1 MSKSLVVV
9 ESPAKAKTIKKILG
23 RDYIVES
30 SVGHIRDLPTKE
42 LGVDIENAFTPK
54 YVLIRGKGKVVKSL
68 QSEAGKVDN
77 IYLAADPDREGE
89 AICWHLAEE
98 LKKTKKPIYRI
109 TYNEITKS
117 AILNAIEKPGEIDM
131 SLVDAQQARRIL
143 DRLVGYQIS
152 PILWRS
158 VKPGLSAGRVQSV
171 AVRLICEREAEIE
184 AFKPKEYWTLTA
196 TLTPVDVEHLFTA
209 KLHKIGSRKGEINNY
224 GFQIDET
231 RAKELAADAKTKNYV
246 VEKVEKRERKQR
258 PVPPFITSTLQQEA
272 SRKLRF
278 AAKKTMFIAQALY
291 EGLEIA
297 NEGSV
302 GLITYMRTDSTRV
315 AQEAVQAARNH
326 IKTTYG
332 EDYLPTRAVTY
343 RSKKGAQDAHEA
355 IRPTV
360 PLRSPAELKSYLS
373 SEQYRLY
380 DLIWKRFIASQMQPA
395 VLDATTIDIKA
406 ETYLFRSTGSVIK
419 FDGFRR
425 IYTEG
430 KDDTP
435 ANESETD
442 EENTNLPAIKEG
454 DTLNLRKLEPKQH
467 FTQPPPRYN
476 EATLVKM
483 LEAKEIGRPSTYASI
498 LSTIQDRGYVT
509 RERRRLLPTD
519 VGRLVNHLLIHGF
532 PNIVDVE
539 FTAKMEEQL
548 DTIAEGKVNWTQTL
562 GSFYPPFQTALKEAP
577 DKMYE
582 ARKSMEEESEENCEK
597 CGGNMIVKWG
607 RYGRF
612 LGCANYPEC
621 KNIKRLSTADEPP
634 AAEPEPTDTACD
646 KCGEPMVIRTSRA
659 GGKFLSCSGYPKC
672 KNAKP
677 IPIGIDC
684 PESDCDG
691 YLGERRS
698 RRGKVFYGC
707 SNYPKCE
714 FSTWDKP
721 LPEPC
726 PECNAPFL
734 VEKTKKARG
743 SETVDTIIS
752 CASPKCKYTKQS
764 DSAS

>member
-9 ESPAKAKTIKKILG
+9 ESPAKARTIKKILG

-30 SVGHIRDLPTKE
+30 SVGHIRDLPKKE
-42 LGVDIENAFTPK
+42 LGVDIENAFAPK

-68 QSEAGKVDN
+68 QSEARKVEN

-98 LKKTKKPIYRI
+98 LKRTKKPIYRI

-117 AILNAIEKPGEIDM
+117 AILNAIENPGEIDM
-131 SLVDAQQARRIL
+131 SLVDAQQARRVL

-171 AVRLICEREAEIE
+171 AVRLICEREEEIE
-184 AFKPKEYWTLTA
+184 KFEPKEYWTLTA
-196 TLTPVDVEHLFTA
+196 TLTPIDVEHLFPA
-209 KLHKIGSRKGEINNY
+209 KLHKIGSKKGEINNY
-224 GFQIDET
+224 GFRIDEE
-231 RAKELAADAKTKNYV
+231 RAKELTADAKTKRYV

-278 AAKKTMFIAQALY
+278 AAKKTMFIAQQLY
-291 EGLEIA
+291 EGLEIGG
-297 NEGSV
+297 EGSV
-302 GLITYMRTDSTRV
+302 GLITYMRTDSTRI

-326 IKTTYG
+326 IKETYG
-332 EDYLPTRAVTY
+332 KAYLPARAVNY

-360 PLRSPAELKSYLS
+360 PLRTPEALKSYLNN
-373 SEQYRLY
+373 EQYRLY
-380 DLIWKRFIASQMQPA
+380 DLIWKRFIASQMKPA
-395 VLDATTIDIKA
+395 VLDATTIDIEA
-406 ETYLFRSTGSVIK
+406 GTYRFRATGSVIK
-419 FDGFRR
+419 FNGFRR
-425 IYTEG
+425 IYMEG
-430 KDDTP
+430 KDDIA
-435 ANESETD
+435 ANENEAS
-442 EENTNLPAIKEG
+442 EENVNLPTVKVG
-454 DTLNLRKLEPKQH
+454 DALDLRKLEPKQH

-483 LEAKEIGRPSTYASI
+483 LEAKGIGRPSTYASI

-509 RERRRLLPTD
+509 RERRRLAPTD
-519 VGRLVNHLLIHGF
+519 VGRLVNTLLIKGF
-532 PNIVDVE
+532 ENIVDVK
-539 FTAKMEEQL
+539 FTAEMEEQL
-548 DTIAEGKVNWTQTL
+548 DTIAEGKVKWSHTL
-562 GSFYPPFQTALKEAP
+562 GEFYPPFQTALQEAP

-582 ARKSMEEESEENCEK
+582 ARKAMEEESEEKCDK
-597 CGGNMIVKWG
+597 CGTNMIVKWG

-621 KNIKRLSTADEPP
+621 RNIKRLNADDTPP
-634 AAEPEPTDTACD
+634 PEPEMTDTACD
-646 KCGEPMVIRTSRA
+646 KCGKPMVIRTSRA

-684 PESDCDG
+684 PEAACAG

-734 VEKTKKARG
+734 VEKTKRARG
-743 SETVDTIIS
+743 SETVSTFITCPS
-752 CASPKCKYTKQS
+752 CKYTK
-764 DSAS
+764 

>member
-9 ESPAKAKTIKKILG
+9 ESPAKARTIKKILG
-23 RDYIVES
+23 RNYIVES

-117 AILNAIEKPGEIDM
+117 AILNAIDNPGEIDM
-131 SLVDAQQARRIL
+131 SLVDAQQARRVL

-196 TLTPVDVEHLFTA
+196 TLTPVDVEHLFPA
-209 KLHKIGSRKGEINNY
+209 KLHKIGSKKGEINNY
-224 GFQIDET
+224 GFRIDEA
-231 RAKELAADAKTKNYV
+231 RAKELASDAKTQNYV

-258 PVPPFITSTLQQEA
+258 PVAPFITSTLQQEA

-278 AAKKTMFIAQALY
+278 AAKKTMFIAQELY
-291 EGLEIA
+291 EGLEIGS
-297 NEGSV
+297 EGSV

-315 AQEAVQAARNH
+315 AQEAVQAARNY
-326 IKTTYG
+326 IKTTYS
-332 EDYLPTRAVTY
+332 EDYLPARAVTY

-360 PLRSPAELKSYLS
+360 PLRTPTELKPYLS
-373 SEQYRLY
+373 SEQFRLY

-406 ETYLFRSTGSVIK
+406 GTYLFRATGSVIK

-425 IYTEG
+425 IYMEG
-430 KDDTP
+430 RDDPT
-435 ANESETD
+435 ADESDAD
-442 EENTNLPAIKEG
+442 EENINLPTVKEG

-509 RERRRLLPTD
+509 RERRQLAPTD

-548 DTIAEGKVNWTQTL
+548 DVIAEGKVKWAQTL
-562 GSFYPPFQTALKEAP
+562 GEFYPSFQTALKEAP

-582 ARKSMEEESEENCEK
+582 ARKSMEESSEENCEK

-621 KNIKRLSTADEPP
+621 KNIKPLSTDDPP
-634 AAEPEPTDTACD
+634 APEPEPTDTECE
-646 KCGEPMVIRTSRA
+646 KCGKPMVVRTSRA

-684 PESDCDG
+684 PESNCDG

-698 RRGKVFYGC
+698 RRGRVFYGC

-734 VEKTKKARG
+734 VEKTKKAKG
-743 SETVDTIIS
+743 SETETTVINCS
-752 CASPKCKYTKQS
+752 SPECKYTKQS
-764 DSAS
+764 GHVS

>member
-1 MSKSLVVV
+1 MSKSLVIV

-30 SVGHIRDLPTKE
+30 SIGHIRDLPTKE
-42 LGVDIENAFTPK
+42 LGVDIDNAFTPK

-68 QSEAGKVDN
+68 QDEARKVDN

-109 TYNEITKS
+109 IYNEVTKS
-117 AILNAIEKPGEIDM
+117 AILNAIENPGEIDK
-131 SLVDAQQARRIL
+131 SLVDAQQARRVL

-171 AVRLICEREAEIE
+171 AVRLICEREEEIE
-184 AFKPKEYWTLTA
+184 AFNSEEYWTLTA
-196 TLTPVDVEHLFTA
+196 TLTPVEVEHLFPA
-209 KLHKIGSRKGEINNY
+209 KLHKIGSKKGQINNY
-224 GFQIDET
+224 GFRIDEA
-231 RAKELAADAKTKNYV
+231 RAKELAAAAKTENYV
-246 VEKVEKRERKQR
+246 VEKVQKRERKQR

-278 AAKKTMFIAQALY
+278 TAKRTMSIAQQLY
-291 EGLEIA
+291 EGLEIG

-315 AQEAVQAARNH
+315 AQEALQAARTY
-326 IKTTYG
+326 IKTTYSA
-332 EDYLPTRAVTY
+332 DYLPARAVNY

-360 PLRSPAELKSYLS
+360 PLRTPAELKPYLS
-373 SEQYRLY
+373 GDQYRLY
-380 DLIWKRFIASQMQPA
+380 DLIWKRFIASQMMPA
-395 VLDATTIDIKA
+395 ILDATTIDIKA
-406 ETYLFRSTGSVIK
+406 GNYLFRATGSVIK
-419 FDGFRR
+419 FKGFRR
-425 IYTEG
+425 IYMEG
-430 KDDTP
+430 QDDI
-435 ANESETD
+435 AADESEAG
-442 EENTNLPAIKEG
+442 EENINLPTLKEG
-454 DTLNLRKLEPKQH
+454 DTLDLRKLEPKQH

-498 LSTIQDRGYVT
+498 LSTVQDRGYVT
-509 RERRRLLPTD
+509 KERRQLLPTD

-548 DTIAEGKVNWTQTL
+548 DTIAEGKVKWVQTL
-562 GSFYPPFQTALKEAP
+562 EQFYPPFQNALKEAP

-582 ARKSMEEESEENCEK
+582 ARKAMEEESEEKCDK
-597 CGGNMIVKWG
+597 CGENMIVKWG
-607 RYGRF
+607 KYGRF
-612 LGCANYPEC
+612 LGCANYPDC
-621 KNIKRLSTADEPP
+621 KNIKPLSTDDTP
-634 AAEPEPTDTACD
+634 APEPEPTDTKCD
-646 KCGEPMVIRTSRA
+646 KCGEPMVIRISRA
-659 GGKFLSCSGYPKC
+659 GAKFLSCSGYPKC

-684 PESDCDG
+684 PETDCDG

-721 LPEPC
+721 IPEPC
-726 PECNAPFL
+726 PECKAPFL

-743 SETVDTIIS
+743 SETVTISIT
-752 CASPKCKYTKQS
+752 CPSPECKYTKTE
-764 DSAS
+764 

>member
-9 ESPAKAKTIKKILG
+9 ESPAKARTIKKILG
-23 RDYIVES
+23 PDYVVES
-30 SVGHIRDLPTKE
+30 SVGHIRDLPKKE
-42 LGVDIENAFTPK
+42 LGVDIENAFAPK
-54 YVLIRGKGKVVKSL
+54 YVLIHGKGKVVKAL
-68 QSEAGKVDN
+68 QSEARKVDN
-77 IYLAADPDREGE
+77 IYLAADRDREGE

-98 LKKTKKPIYRI
+98 LKKSQKPIYRI
-109 TYNEITKS
+109 IYNEITRS
-117 AILNAIEKPGEIDM
+117 AILNAIKHPGEIDM
-131 SLVDAQQARRIL
+131 SLVDAQQARRVL

-158 VKPGLSAGRVQSV
+158 VRPGLSAGRVQSV
-171 AVRLICEREAEIE
+171 AVRLICEREVEIE
-184 AFKPKEYWTLTA
+184 KFKPEEYWTLTA
-196 TLTPVDVEHLFTA
+196 TLTAIDVEHLFPA
-209 KLHKIGSRKGEINNY
+209 KLHKIGSKKGEINNY
-224 GFQIDET
+224 GFRIEEA
-231 RAKELAADAKTKNYV
+231 RAKELAADAKTKTYV

-278 AAKKTMFIAQALY
+278 TAKKTMFIAQQLY
-291 EGLEIA
+291 EGLEIGS
-297 NEGSV
+297 EGSV

-315 AQEAVQAARNH
+315 AQEAVQAARGF
-326 IKTTYG
+326 IKDTYG
-332 EDYLPTRAVTY
+332 TEYLPARAVAY
-343 RSKKGAQDAHEA
+343 RSKRGAQDAHEA

-360 PLRSPAELKSYLS
+360 PLRPPEGLKTHLS

-395 VLDATTIDIKA
+395 ILDATTVDIKA
-406 ETYLFRSTGSVIK
+406 GDYLFRATGSVIK
-419 FDGFRR
+419 FSGFRR
-425 IYTEG
+425 IYIEG
-430 KDDTP
+430 KDDV
-435 ANESETD
+435 AAD
-442 EENTNLPAIKEG
+442 ENGTGRENINLPIVKAG
-454 DTLNLRKLEPKQH
+454 DKLDLRKLEPKQH

-483 LEAKEIGRPSTYASI
+483 LEKKDIGRPSTYASI

-509 RERRRLLPTD
+509 KESRQLLPTD

-548 DTIAEGKVNWTQTL
+548 DTIAEGNVKWAETL
-562 GSFYPPFQTALKEAP
+562 KAFYPDFQTALQEAP

-582 ARKSMEEESEENCEK
+582 ARKSIEEESDQKCDK
-597 CGGNMIVKWG
+597 CGSHMIIKWG

-612 LGCANYPEC
+612 LGCASYPEC
-621 KNIKRLSTADEPP
+621 ANIKPLNTDNTPHP
-634 AAEPEPTDTACD
+634 EPEPTDTVCD
-646 KCGEPMVIRTSRA
+646 KCGKPMLIKTNRM
-659 GGKFLSCSGYPKC
+659 GGKFLACSGYPTC

-677 IPIGIDC
+677 LPIGIDC
-684 PESDCDG
+684 PEPNCAG
-691 YLGERRS
+691 YLGERRT

-721 LPEPC
+721 ISEPC

-734 VEKTKKARG
+734 VEKTKKVRG
-743 SETVDTIIS
+743 SETERIS
-752 CASPKCKYTKQS
+752 IACLSCKYTKTK
-764 DSAS
+764 

>member
-1 MSKSLVVV
+1 MPKSLVVV

-23 RDYIVES
+23 RDYIVAS

-42 LGVDIENAFTPK
+42 LGVDIENAFAPK

-68 QSEAGKVDN
+68 QSDARKVDN

-98 LKKTKKPIYRI
+98 LKKIKKPIYRI

-117 AILNAIEKPGEIDM
+117 AILSAIKSPGEIDM
-131 SLVDAQQARRIL
+131 SLVDAQQARRVL

-184 AFKPKEYWTLTA
+184 AFEPKEYWTLTA
-196 TLTPVDVEHLFTA
+196 TLTPVDVEHLFPA
-209 KLHKIGSRKGEINNY
+209 KLYKIGSKRGEINNY
-224 GFQIDET
+224 GFRIDET

-278 AAKKTMFIAQALY
+278 AAKQTMFIAQQLY
-291 EGLEIA
+291 EGLEIGS
-297 NEGSV
+297 EGSV

-315 AQEAVQAARNH
+315 AQEAVQAARNY

-332 EDYLPTRAVTY
+332 EEYLPARLVTY

-360 PLRSPAELKSYLS
+360 PLRTLAELKPYLS

-380 DLIWKRFIASQMQPA
+380 DLIWKRFLASQMKPA
-395 VLDATTIDIKA
+395 VFDATTIDIKA
-406 ETYLFRSTGSVIK
+406 DNYLFRATGSVIK
-419 FDGFRR
+419 FNGFRR
-425 IYTEG
+425 IYMEG
-430 KDDTP
+430 RDDIATD
-435 ANESETD
+435 ESESN
-442 EENTNLPAIKEG
+442 EENINLPTIKEG

-509 RERRRLLPTD
+509 KERRQLLPTD

-532 PNIVDVE
+532 PNIVDVA

-548 DTIAEGKVNWTQTL
+548 DIIAEGKVKWSQTL
-562 GSFYPPFQTALKEAP
+562 GEFYPPFQIALKEAP

-582 ARKSMEEESEENCEK
+582 ARRELEKESGESCDK

-621 KNIKRLSTADEPP
+621 KNIKPVTTDEAP
-634 AAEPEPTDTACD
+634 AAEPESTDTACD
-646 KCGEPMVIRTSRA
+646 KCGKPMIIRTSRA

-684 PESDCDG
+684 PESNCDG

-698 RRGKVFYGC
+698 RRGKIFYGC

-721 LPEPC
+721 VPEPC
-726 PECNAPFL
+726 PECHAPFL

-743 SETVDTIIS
+743 SETVSTSIS
-752 CASPKCKYTKQS
+752 CLSSKCQYTKT
-764 DSAS
+764 A

>member
-1 MSKSLVVV
+1 MPKSLVVV
-9 ESPAKAKTIKKILG
+9 ESPAKARTIKKILG
-23 RDYIVES
+23 KDYIVES
-30 SVGHIRDLPTKE
+30 SVGHIRDLPRKE
-42 LGVDIENAFTPK
+42 LGVDIDNAFTPK
-54 YVLIRGKGKVVKSL
+54 YVLIHGKGKVVKSL
-68 QSEAGKVDN
+68 QTEARKVDN

-98 LKKTKKPIYRI
+98 LKRAKKPVHRL
-109 TYNEITKS
+109 TYNEGTKS
-117 AILNAIEKPGEIDM
+117 AIVDAIQKPGEINM
-131 SLVDAQQARRIL
+131 ALVDAQQARRVL

-171 AVRLICEREAEIE
+171 AVRLICEREAEID
-184 AFKPKEYWTLTA
+184 AFKPEEYWTLTA
-196 TLTPVDVEHLFTA
+196 TLTPTEVEHPFLA
-209 KLHKIGSRKGEINNY
+209 KLHKIGSKKGEINNY
-224 GFQIDET
+224 GFRIDET
-231 RAKELAADAKTKNYV
+231 RGKELAADAKTQDYI
-246 VEKVEKRERKQR
+246 VEKVQKRERKQR

-278 AAKKTMFIAQALY
+278 TAKKTMLVAQQLY
-291 EGLEIA
+291 EGLEIGS
-297 NEGSV
+297 EGSV

-315 AQEAVQAARNH
+315 AQEALQAARSY
-326 IKTTYG
+326 IERTYG
-332 EDYLPTRAVTY
+332 QDYLPGSAVNY

-360 PLRSPAELKSYLS
+360 PLRTPADLKSYLDND
-373 SEQYRLY
+373 QHRLY
-380 DLIWKRFIASQMQPA
+380 ELIWMRFMASQMNPA
-395 VLDATTIDIKA
+395 IFDATTIDIKA
-406 ETYLFRSTGSVIK
+406 GTYLFRATGSVIK

-425 IYTEG
+425 IYMEG

-435 ANESETD
+435 VDENDSD
-442 EENTNLPAIKEG
+442 EENFNLPAVKEG
-454 DTLNLRKLEPKQH
+454 NTLDLRKLEPKQH

-509 RERRRLLPTD
+509 RERGRLLPTD
-519 VGRLVNHLLIHGF
+519 VGKLVNHLLIHGF

-548 DTIAEGKVNWTQTL
+548 DTIADGKVEWGQTL
-562 GSFYPPFQTALKEAP
+562 GQFYPSFQVALKEAP

-582 ARKSMEEESEENCEK
+582 ARKAMEEESDEKCEK

-621 KNIKRLSTADEPP
+621 QSIKALNADDTPTE
-634 AAEPEPTDTACD
+634 APEPTDTACD
-646 KCGEPMVIRTSRA
+646 KCGEPMVIKVSRA
-659 GGKFLSCSGYPKC
+659 GAKFLSCSGYPKC

-677 IPIGIDC
+677 VPMGIDC
-684 PESDCDG
+684 PRADCDG

-698 RRGKVFYGC
+698 RRGKIFYGC

-721 LPEPC
+721 VPEPC
-726 PECNAPFL
+726 PKCNAPFL
-734 VEKTKKARG
+734 VEKTKKAKD
-743 SETVDTIIS
+743 SETATVSLS
-752 CASPKCKYTKQS
+752 CHNS
-764 DSAS
+764 DCDYIKE

>member
-1 MSKSLVVV
+1 MPKSLVVV

-23 RDYIVES
+23 KDYIVES
-30 SVGHIRDLPTKE
+30 SVGHIRDLPKGE

-68 QSEAGKVDN
+68 QTEARKVDN

-98 LKKTKKPIYRI
+98 LKKAKKPIYRI
-109 TYNEITKS
+109 TYNEVTKS
-117 AILNAIEKPGEIDM
+117 AILDAIEAPGEINM
-131 SLVDAQQARRIL
+131 ALVDAQQARRVL
-143 DRLVGYQIS
+143 DRLIGYKIS
-152 PILWRS
+152 PILWSS
-158 VKPGLSAGRVQSV
+158 VKPELSAGRVQSV
-171 AVRLICEREAEIE
+171 AVRLICEREEEIE
-184 AFKPKEYWTLTA
+184 AFKPEEYWTLTA
-196 TLTPVDVEHLFTA
+196 TLTPVELEHPFLA
-209 KLHKIGSRKGEINNY
+209 KLHKIGSKKGEINNY
-224 GFQIDET
+224 GFRIDEA
-231 RAKELAADAKTKNYV
+231 RAKELAADAKTHEYI
-246 VEKVEKRERKQR
+246 VEKVQKRERKQR

-278 AAKKTMFIAQALY
+278 TAKKTMLVAQQLY
-291 EGLEIA
+291 EGLDIG
-297 NEGSV
+297 NEGSI

-315 AQEAVQAARNH
+315 AQEALHAARDY

-332 EDYLPTRAVTY
+332 AEYLPGRAVNY
-343 RSKKGAQDAHEA
+343 RGKKGAQDAHEA

-360 PLRSPAELKSYLS
+360 PLRLPAELKPHLNSD
-373 SEQYRLY
+373 QYRLY
-380 DLIWKRFIASQMQPA
+380 ELIWMRFIASQMNPA
-395 VLDATTIDIKA
+395 IFDATTIDIKA
-406 ETYLFRSTGSVIK
+406 GTYLFRATGSVIK

-425 IYTEG
+425 IYMEG
-430 KDDTP
+430 KDDT
-435 ANESETD
+435 ATD
-442 EENTNLPAIKEG
+442 ENDSSEENVTLPVLKEG
-454 DTLNLRKLEPKQH
+454 DTLNLRKLQPKQH

-483 LEAKEIGRPSTYASI
+483 LEAQEIGRPSTYASI
-498 LSTIQDRGYVT
+498 LSTIQDRGYVNK
-509 RERRRLLPTD
+509 ERGRLLPTD

-548 DTIAEGKVNWTQTL
+548 DSIADGKVAWVQTL
-562 GSFYPPFQTALKEAP
+562 GQFYPPFQIALKEAP

-582 ARKSMEEESEENCEK
+582 ARKALEQESDEKCEK

-612 LGCANYPEC
+612 LGCANYPDC
-621 KNIKRLSTADEPP
+621 KNIKPLSTDDTP
-634 AAEPEPTDTACD
+634 APEPEPTEIPCD
-646 KCGEPMVIRTSRA
+646 KCDEPMVIRVSRA
-659 GGKFLSCSGYPKC
+659 GSKFLSCSAYPKC

-677 IPIGIDC
+677 IPMGIDC
-684 PESDCDG
+684 PESDCGG

-721 LPEPC
+721 VPETC
-726 PECNAPFL
+726 PKCNAPFL
-734 VEKTKKARG
+734 VEKTRKPRG
-743 SETVDTIIS
+743 SETVTVSLS
-752 CASPKCKYTKQS
+752 CRIPDCDYIKK
-764 DSAS
+764 

>member
-1 MSKSLVVV
+1 MPKSLVVV

-30 SVGHIRDLPTKE
+30 SVGHIRDLPPKE
-42 LGVDIENAFTPK
+42 LGVDIENAFAPK

-68 QSEAGKVDN
+68 QSEARKVDN

-89 AICWHLAEE
+89 AICWHLFEE

-109 TYNEITKS
+109 IYNEVTKN
-117 AILNAIEKPGEIDM
+117 AILEAIEKPGDIDM
-131 SLVDAQQARRIL
+131 ALVDAQQARRVL

-184 AFKPKEYWTLTA
+184 AFKSEEYWTLTA
-196 TLTPVDVEHLFTA
+196 TVTPTEVQHLFPA
-209 KLHKIGSRKGEINNY
+209 KLHKIGKKKGEINNY
-224 GFQIDET
+224 GFRIDEA
-231 RAKELAADAKTKNYV
+231 RAKELAGDAKTQTYV
-246 VEKVEKRERKQR
+246 VEKVQKRERKQR

-278 AAKKTMFIAQALY
+278 VAKKTMLIAQQLY
-291 EGLEIA
+291 EGLEIG
-297 NEGSV
+297 NEGSI

-315 AQEAVQAARNH
+315 AQEALQATRAY
-326 IKTTYG
+326 IKETYG
-332 EDYLPTRAVTY
+332 EEYLPNRAVNY
-343 RSKKGAQDAHEA
+343 RSKKGVQDAHEA
-355 IRPTV
+355 IRPTL
-360 PLRSPAELKSYLS
+360 PLRTPAALKSYLS
-373 SEQYRLY
+373 NDQFRLY
-380 DLIWKRFIASQMQPA
+380 ELIWMRFIASQMNPA
-395 VLDATTIDIKA
+395 IFDGTTIDIQA
-406 ETYLFRSTGSVIK
+406 GIYLFRATGSVMK
-419 FDGFRR
+419 FQGFRR
-425 IYTEG
+425 VYMEG
-430 KDDTP
+430 RDDP
-435 ANESETD
+435 ATD
-442 EENTNLPAIKEG
+442 ERESSEEDVSLPNVKEG
-454 DTLNLRKLEPKQH
+454 DTLDLRKLEPKQH

-498 LSTIQDRGYVT
+498 LSTIQDRGYVSK
-509 RERRRLLPTD
+509 ERGRLMPTD
-519 VGRLVNHLLIHGF
+519 VGRLVNELLKHGF

-548 DTIAEGKVNWTQTL
+548 DVIADGKIKWVETL
-562 GSFYPPFQTALKEAP
+562 GQFYPSFQTALKEAP
-577 DKMYE
+577 DRMYE
-582 ARKSMEEESEENCEK
+582 ARKAMEEESDETCEK
-597 CGGNMIVKWG
+597 CGGNMIIKWG

-621 KNIKRLSTADEPP
+621 QNIKRLTTGNDAP
-634 AAEPEPTDTACD
+634 AAEPEPTDIACD
-646 KCGEPMVIRTSRA
+646 KCGKPMVVRVSRVGA
-659 GGKFLSCSGYPKC
+659 KFLSCSGYPKC

-677 IPIGIDC
+677 IPMGIDC

-707 SNYPKCE
+707 SSYPKCE

-721 LPEPC
+721 VSKPC
-726 PECNAPFL
+726 PKCDAPFL
-734 VEKTKKARG
+734 VEKREKAKGNEVVTTRLVCHT
-743 SETVDTIIS
+743 SD
-752 CASPKCKYTKQS
+752 CDYTK
-764 DSAS
+764 

>member
-9 ESPAKAKTIKKILG
+9 ESPAKARTIKKILG

-42 LGVDIENAFTPK
+42 LGVDIENAFRPK

-68 QSEAGKVDN
+68 QSEARKVEN

-98 LKKTKKPIYRI
+98 LKKTKKPIHRI

-117 AILNAIEKPGEIDM
+117 AILNAIENPGEIDM
-131 SLVDAQQARRIL
+131 SLVDAQQARRVL

-171 AVRLICEREAEIE
+171 AVRLICEREEEIE
-184 AFKPKEYWTLTA
+184 KFEPEEYWTLTA
-196 TLTPVDVEHLFTA
+196 TLTPIDVKHLFSA
-209 KLHKIGSRKGEINNY
+209 KLHKIGSKKGEINNY
-224 GFQIDET
+224 GFRIDEE
-231 RAKELAADAKTKNYV
+231 RAKELTADAKTKSYV

-278 AAKKTMFIAQALY
+278 AAKKTMFIAQQLY
-291 EGLEIA
+291 EGLEIGS
-297 NEGSV
+297 EGSV

-326 IKTTYG
+326 IKNTYG
-332 EDYLPTRAVTY
+332 EAYLPARAVNY

-360 PLRSPAELKSYLS
+360 PLRTPEELKSYLNN
-373 SEQYRLY
+373 EQYRLY
-380 DLIWKRFIASQMQPA
+380 DLIWKRFIASQMNPA
-395 VLDATTIDIKA
+395 ILDATTIDIKA
-406 ETYLFRSTGSVIK
+406 GTYLFRATGSVIK
-419 FDGFRR
+419 FNGFRR
-425 IYTEG
+425 IYMEG
-430 KDDTP
+430 KDDTA
-435 ANESETD
+435 ANKNEAS
-442 EENTNLPAIKEG
+442 EENINLPTVKAG
-454 DTLNLRKLEPKQH
+454 DALNLRKLEPKQH

-483 LEAKEIGRPSTYASI
+483 LEAKGIGRPSTYASI

-509 RERRRLLPTD
+509 RERRQLLPTD
-519 VGRLVNHLLIHGF
+519 VGKLVNTLLIKGF
-532 PNIVDVE
+532 ENIVDVR
-539 FTAKMEEQL
+539 FTAAMEEQL
-548 DTIAEGKVNWTQTL
+548 DTIAEGKVKWSHTL
-562 GSFYPPFQTALKEAP
+562 GEFYPSFQTALQEAP

-582 ARKSMEEESEENCEK
+582 ARKAMEEESDEK
-597 CGGNMIVKWG
+597 CDKCGNNMIVKWG

-621 KNIKRLSTADEPP
+621 KSIKPLNADDTPP
-634 AAEPEPTDTACD
+634 PEPELTDTECD
-646 KCGEPMVIRTSRA
+646 KCGKPMVIRTSRA

-684 PESDCDG
+684 PEADCDG

-721 LPEPC
+721 LPESC

-743 SETVDTIIS
+743 SETASTFTTCPS
-752 CASPKCKYTKQS
+752 CEYTK
-764 DSAS
+764 

>member
-1 MSKSLVVV
+1 MPKSLVVV

-23 RDYIVES
+23 KDYIVES
-30 SVGHIRDLPTKE
+30 SVGHIRDLPKKE
-42 LGVDIENAFTPK
+42 LGVDIENAFAPK

-68 QSEAGKVDN
+68 RTAAGKVDN

-98 LKKTKKPIYRI
+98 LKKTKKPIHRI
-109 TYNEITKS
+109 TYNEVTKS
-117 AILNAIEKPGEIDM
+117 AILDAIETPGKINIA
-131 SLVDAQQARRIL
+131 LVDAQQARRVL
-143 DRLVGYQIS
+143 DRLVGYLIS

-184 AFKPKEYWTLTA
+184 AFKSEEYWTLTA
-196 TLTPVDVEHLFTA
+196 TLTPIAVEHPFPA
-209 KLHKIGSRKGEINNY
+209 KLHKIGSKKGEINNY
-224 GFQIDET
+224 GFRIDEA
-231 RAKELAADAKTKNYV
+231 RAKELAADAKTHDYI
-246 VEKVEKRERKQR
+246 VEKVQKRERKQR

-278 AAKKTMFIAQALY
+278 TAKKTMLVAQQLY
-291 EGLEIA
+291 EGLEISK
-297 NEGSV
+297 EGSV
-302 GLITYMRTDSTRV
+302 GLITYMRTDSTRI
-315 AQEAVQAARNH
+315 AQEALQAVRDY

-332 EDYLPTRAVTY
+332 TEYLPGRAVNY
-343 RSKKGAQDAHEA
+343 RGKKGAQDAHEA
-355 IRPTV
+355 IRPTL
-360 PLRSPAELKSYLS
+360 PLRLPAELKPYLNS
-373 SEQYRLY
+373 DQYRLY
-380 DLIWKRFIASQMQPA
+380 ELIWMRFIASQMNPA
-395 VLDATTIDIKA
+395 IFDATTIDVKA
-406 ETYLFRSTGSVIK
+406 GTYLFRATGSVIK

-425 IYTEG
+425 IYMEG
-430 KDDTP
+430 KDDT
-435 ANESETD
+435 AADETD
-442 EENTNLPAIKEG
+442 SSEENVRLPVLKEG
-454 DTLNLRKLEPKQH
+454 DRLDLRKLEPKQH
-467 FTQPPPRYN
+467 WTQPPPRYN

-483 LEAKEIGRPSTYASI
+483 LEAQEIGRPSTYASI
-498 LSTIQDRGYVT
+498 LSTIQDRGYVNK
-509 RERRRLLPTD
+509 ERGRLLPTD

-548 DTIAEGKVNWTQTL
+548 DTIADGKVAWVKTL
-562 GSFYPPFQTALKEAP
+562 GQFYPPFQIALAEAP

-582 ARKSMEEESEENCEK
+582 ARKAMEEESDEKCEK

-621 KNIKRLSTADEPP
+621 KSIKPLTTDDTP
-634 AAEPEPTDTACD
+634 APEPEETDTACD
-646 KCGEPMVIRTSRA
+646 KCGEPMVIRVSRA
-659 GGKFLSCSGYPKC
+659 GSKFLSCSAYPKC

-677 IPIGIDC
+677 IPMGIDC
-684 PESDCDG
+684 PEAECDG

-721 LPEPC
+721 VPETC

-734 VEKTKKARG
+734 VEKTKKAKD
-743 SETVDTIIS
+743 SETVTALLS
-752 CASPKCKYTKQS
+752 CYRSDCDYTKG
-764 DSAS
+764 